1 MSTPAHPLQ
10 LRLDQITRE
19 ADNVISLRFS
29 DPAGVPLP
37 AWQAGAHLELQLP
50 SGRLRHYSLCGD
62 TGDRFSYRV
71 GVLRDVQ
78 GRGGSEEIH
87 TQLRVGQC
95 YPSSVPRNHFA
106 LQPAPHY
113 LFIAGG
119 IGITPLLPMIDAV
132 AASADWR
139 LVYAGRNRQSMAF
152 TTELARRPWQIRL
165 HADDEHGRLDIAQLL
180 DSCSADTLVYCCG
193 PGGLIDAVDQAC
205 AERGLTFICERFG
218 ARQKPVAPSS
228 QSPQCFEVVLA
239 RSNCSV
245 QVAEG
250 QSVLA
255 AVREKVPDVPFSC
268 ESGFCGACE
277 TRVLEGDVEHLDSL
291 LSDAEKA
298 SNRSMMICV
307 SRACCPRLV
316 LDL

>member
-1 MSTPAHPLQ
+1 MTNPAHPLQ
-10 LRLDQITRE
+10 LRLDQVTRE
-19 ADNVISLRFS
+19 ADGVISLRFS
-29 DPAGVPLP
+29 DPTGAPLP

-50 SGRLRHYSLCGD
+50 SGKLRHYSLCGD
-62 TGDRFSYRV
+62 VSDRFSYRV

-95 YPSSVPRNHFA
+95 YRTSLPRNHFA
-106 LQPAPHY
+106 LKPAPRY

-119 IGITPLLPMIDAV
+119 IGITPMLPMIDAV
-132 AASADWR
+132 AGVAEWH

-152 TTELARRPWQIRL
+152 TGELARHPWQVRL
-165 HADDEHGRLDIAQLL
+165 WADDEHGRLDIAQLL
-180 DSCSADTLVYCCG
+180 DNCSADTLVYCCG
-193 PGGLIDAVDQAC
+193 PGGLIDHVDTAC

-218 ARQKPVAPSS
+218 ASQKPIQPSE
-228 QSPQCFEVVLA
+228 QSPNSFEVVLA

-245 QVAEG
+245 QVGEG

-255 AVREKVPDVPFSC
+255 AVREKVPNVPFSC

-307 SRACCPRLV
+307 SRARCPRLV